1 MTAACDLICAHTLVL
16 ALCAA
21 EPLIAER
28 LPILVSHTS
37 ESAVS
42 QTVYCVVGD
51 DPALGLNLL
60 GWLVRAEA
68 NLRRQRGAAAG
79 GWRAPDPED
88 DDTGGEP
95 RYSGSMA
102 EPAPGGS
109 RGWRTFDRFHAI
121 ADQEGEEGEEGD
133 KEVDSTDFYRVLGLP
148 CDLDILYPTVAGEAS
163 TASSA
168 AAAPQLVR
176 EAYKRRSMDTHPDRP
191 NGSSERFQR
200 VAEVGALP
208 RGHRAIAALTCG
220 LPISNPRRVAA
231 VGVLHIHHISPI

>member
-1 MTAACDLICAHTLVL
+1 M
-16 ALCAA
+16 
-21 EPLIAER
+21 
-28 LPILVSHTS
+28 
-37 ESAVS
+37 
-42 QTVYCVVGD
+42 YCVAGD

-88 DDTGGEP
+88 DDTAG
-95 RYSGSMA
+95 

-121 ADQEGEEGEEGD
+121 VDQEGEGEGEEEE

-148 CDLDILYPTVAGEAS
+148 CDLDSLYPTVAGAAS
-163 TASSA
+163 TSSSA

-176 EAYKRRSMDTHPDRP
+176 EAYKRRAKDTHPDRP

-200 VAEVGALP
+200 VAEVGAQ
-208 RGHRAIAALTCG
+208 G
-220 LPISNPRRVAA
+220 PIYSSTYLRTSHV
-231 VGVLHIHHISPI
+231 